1 MTPFASMSTFTDP
14 LLRPRA
20 DSSTSSTSYSTD
32 SSGCVVCPSTAG
44 SCPQCP
50 SGQECN
56 LTSRTCKACPEY
68 TCVKSSSSKAI
79 SNVQVGGIVG
89 GVVGGVVV
97 LALALFL
104 YYMLIYRKKHPKL
117 AGSDEINY
125 EMESQVGDGVSDM
138 GEKSERPNS
147 EKTKNRRLS
156 SYESFMRPPGYVKKN
171 VANRESQRVP
181 YTSDLQKRHSV
192 ATSVS
197 TDNASNILPIAYI
210 PGVTIRPTKNN
221 TRSIF
226 SYDTES
232 VFSDFTGLDAASIQE
247 RDHAK
252 NTMTAVKAQPRL
264 VNVAR
269 IDEIAEEDE
278 EDEKMDNDTS
288 YWNSGSHTAANDSD
302 SDVDSDIGEI
312 KRATSTRR
320 PHQGV
325 LAAENGDFEP
335 EGDDFDGYE
344 SADDGNQD
352 DRDDGSKSFVLD
364 IARES

>member
-20 DSSTSSTSYSTD
+20 DSSTGSTAYSTD

-44 SCPQCP
+44 LCPQCP

-117 AGSDEINY
+117 AGLDEINY
-125 EMESQVGDGVSDM
+125 EMESQAGDGVSDM
-138 GEKSERPNS
+138 GEKSTGQIWRKP
-147 EKTKNRRLS
+147 KTADSLRTSRLCGRQ
-156 SYESFMRPPGYVKKN
+156 EL
-171 VANRESQRVP
+171 QRVP

-221 TRSIF
+221 TRLIF

-232 VFSDFTGLDAASIQE
+232 VFSDFTGLDAALIQE

-252 NTMTAVKAQPRL
+252 NTMTAVKVQPRL

-278 EDEKMDNDTS
+278 EDEKMDNDTL
-288 YWNSGSHTAANDSD
+288 YWNLGLHTAANDSD

-325 LAAENGDFEP
+325 LASENGDFEP
-335 EGDDFDGYE
+335 ERDDFDGYE